1 MCASS
6 ILAGGTIQRFLQSI
20 SAFSQSH
27 TKPLKRVI
35 FGVVVDTRP
44 DTFKRLE
51 GLTMAINLM
60 CTKCKKTYKIDTIK
74 CTCGSNLK
82 RNRKYRI
89 RVKTNTGWLSGIS
102 NKLSEAKRLE
112 SELLNSKQEINVIS
126 SNSNTSPTISNVW
139 QVYIEWAEIHKKS
152 WDADYSRYHNHLKGH
167 LAHLPME
174 SIKPFHIQKILNAMH
189 NSHKPATIKQVLML
203 IKRIY
208 NWSIEQGLYEGK
220 NPCKVLKVP
229 RFDNRITNT
238 LSKIEI
244 KRLLSVLDT
253 WHNEMPVL
261 IIKFALYSGK
271 RKSEILKLLWT
282 DIDMENGFMTLRNTK
297 NGSTQSLPL
306 NNHCL
311 SILQRASVIRTSTYV
326 FPSRTGKGYY
336 SAGIDKAWRLIRS
349 KANLTIRF
357 HDLRHTY
364 ASYLA
369 SSGKVDIYTLKE
381 LLGHSTIE
389 MTQRYA
395 HLVNGALRR
404 AVEVADEVF

>member
-1 MCASS
+1 
-6 ILAGGTIQRFLQSI
+6 
-20 SAFSQSH
+20 
-27 TKPLKRVI
+27 
-35 FGVVVDTRP
+35 
-44 DTFKRLE
+44 
-51 GLTMAINLM
+51 MAINLM
-60 CTKCKKTYKIDTIK
+60 CPKCKKTYKVDTIK
-74 CTCGSNLK
+74 CTCGSDLK
-82 RNRKYRI
+82 RNRKYRV
-89 RVKTNTGWLSGIS
+89 RVKTKTGWRSGVA

-112 SELLNSKQEINVIS
+112 AELYNSKQNISVIL
-126 SNSNTSPTISNVW
+126 SNPNASPTISDVW
-139 QVYIEWAEIHKKS
+139 QPYINWAEIHKRS
-152 WDADYSRYHNHLKGH
+152 WKGDYSRYHNHLKGH
-167 LAHLPME
+167 LAHLPMGG
-174 SIKPFHIQKILNAMH
+174 IKPFHIQKILNAMH
-189 NSHKPATIKQVLML
+189 SDYKPATIKQVLML

-220 NPCKVLKVP
+220 NPCKVLKIP
-229 RFDNRITNT
+229 RFDNRVTNT
-238 LSKIEI
+238 LSRDEIE
-244 KRLLSVLDT
+244 RLLSVLDT

-271 RKSEILKLLWT
+271 RKGEILKLLWT

-311 SILQRASVIRTSTYV
+311 NIIQRALEIRTSTYV
-326 FPSRTGKGYY
+326 FPSRSGTGYY

-349 KANLTIRF
+349 RANLTIRF

-395 HLVNGALRR
+395 HFVNGALRR
-404 AVEVADEVF
+404 AVGVADEVF

>member
-1 MCASS
+1 
-6 ILAGGTIQRFLQSI
+6 
-20 SAFSQSH
+20 
-27 TKPLKRVI
+27 
-35 FGVVVDTRP
+35 
-44 DTFKRLE
+44 
-51 GLTMAINLM
+51 M
-60 CTKCKKTYKIDTIK
+60 CTKCKKTYKVDTIK

-89 RVKTNTGWLSGIS
+89 RIKTKTGWLSGIAY
-102 NKLSEAKRLE
+102 KLSEAKKLE
-112 SELLNSKQEINVIS
+112 SKLLSSKQEKTVAIV
-126 SNSNTSPTISNVW
+126 NSNPSPTISDVW
-139 QVYIEWAEIHKKS
+139 SIYLDWAKIHKRS
-152 WDADYSRYHNHLKGH
+152 WNADYSRYNNHLKKY

-189 NSHKPATIKQVLML
+189 SDYKPATIKQVLML

-220 NPCKVLKVP
+220 NPCKVLKIP

-238 LSKIEI
+238 LSKNEI
-244 KRLLSVLDT
+244 KRLLSVLNT

-311 SILQRASVIRTSTYV
+311 KILQRASKIRTSTYA

-349 KANLTIRF
+349 RANLTIRF

-395 HLVNGALRR
+395 HLVNGALKR
-404 AVEVADEVF
+404 AVDVADEVL